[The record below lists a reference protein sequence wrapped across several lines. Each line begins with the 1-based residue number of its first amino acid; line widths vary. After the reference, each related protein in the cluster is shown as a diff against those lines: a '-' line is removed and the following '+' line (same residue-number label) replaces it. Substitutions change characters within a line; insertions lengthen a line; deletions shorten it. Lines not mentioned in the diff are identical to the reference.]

1 MTDLDLSN
9 ADTGTDLAARVL
21 ASFDASLAGLRAL
34 GNEHLEEQL
43 HLLGRC
49 ESRLAAVKAE
59 KVAALARRDGE
70 ARAAD
75 VLRNDVGQSRGSAKR
90 QVKEAGR
97 LAQVPK
103 TARALA
109 DGAITP
115 EHARLIAEAA
125 EQAPPG
131 APIDEQE
138 LLTAAE
144 EQPADL
150 FGRTVREHLNE
161 RDCGD
166 LEERRERQRSQRRL
180 SFKRQPDGM
189 FELFGRFDPLTGSRI
204 ETAITA
210 AANQLWHAED
220 PNNRATPQQ
229 RLADALES
237 LITHSGGGTAG
248 GARGGTAGGAQ
259 GVDLLVIADYDIL
272 AGTLAKPRL
281 VDGTPLSAEE
291 LLRLACD
298 ANILPAVFDQKSR
311 PLWLG
316 RGRRHATKHQ
326 RSVLAARDKGCVGC
340 ATSPNWCQAHHV
352 WHWEHGGGTDID
364 NMCLLCS
371 HCHTLVHTNRAD
383 ITQGSDG
390 GFTLHH
396 RRHRRAPSR
405 AGLNGSEHVPI
416 PDPPSSN
423 GADIALP
430 LRC

>member
-1 MTDLDLSN
+1 MYSLGGPPMTDPKLCN
-9 ADTGTDLAARVL
+9 AESRSDLAAGVL
-21 ASFDASLAGLRAL
+21 ASFDASLAGLRAM
-34 GNEHLEEQL
+34 GGEFLEERL
-43 HLLGRC
+43 RLVGRC

-59 KVAALARRDGE
+59 TVAALARRDGE

-75 VLRNDVGQSRGSAKR
+75 VLRNDVRQSRGSAKR

-103 TARALA
+103 TAQAL
-109 DGAITP
+109 GEGVITP
-115 EHARLIAEAA
+115 QHARLIAEAA

-138 LLTAAE
+138 LLAAAV

-150 FGRTVREHLNE
+150 FGATVRDHLNA
-161 RDCGD
+161 RDRGD
-166 LEERRERQRSQRRL
+166 LEARRRRQRSQRRL
-180 SFKRQPDGM
+180 TWKRQPDGM

-210 AANQLWHAED
+210 AANRLWRTED
-220 PNNRATPQQ
+220 PDNRATPHQ

-237 LITHSGGGTAG
+237 LVTHGGEAT
-248 GARGGTAGGAQ
+248 GGAQ

-272 AGTLAKPRL
+272 AGRLANPRL
-281 VDGTPLSAEE
+281 VDGTPLSAQE

-298 ANILPAVFDQKSR
+298 ANILPAIFDQKSR

-340 ATSPNWCQAHHV
+340 ATSPNWTQAHHV
-352 WHWEHGGGTDID
+352 WHWEHGGRTDID

-371 HCHTLVHTNRAD
+371 HCHTLVHTNAAD
-383 ITQGSDG
+383 ITQGPDG
-390 GFTLHH
+390 GFTL
-396 RRHRRAPSR
+396 RHRRYRRVPSPAGNGTHHAPMPSPPT
-405 AGLNGSEHVPI
+405 GS
-416 PDPPSSN
+416 
-423 GADIALP
+423 GAEVALP